1 MSNENNVVRVY
12 ACGGTGAS
20 IALNLDQLEN
30 TQHIASRD
38 IVIVDTS
45 MSNLIG
51 SVNAVLPTYILPDV
65 DGSGKDRTANAKSI
79 EKHAANIINTYPP
92 SKINVVISSGGG
104 GSGSVIAPCIANEL
118 LKNNENVIVIVTGNM
133 ESEKV
138 AMNTL
143 RTLQSYVSIS
153 KTKCLPIAYI
163 PNGDYKE
170 TNQKVA
176 FIISGIQTLCSN
188 KNYGIDSMDISNF
201 INWTKVTQWNPG
213 VALFTIHR
221 GEIAS
226 ADNENSIISVISISR
241 EHKNHNYPFT
251 PSYSNDGQYPKEVAQ
266 QNVQDTHFVLSATA
280 FVKLYNSI
288 KSEVETL
295 EHKGNSARRVISEE
309 IVLDVPSDGGLV
321 F

>member
-20 IALNLDQLEN
+20 IALSLEQLEN
-30 TQHIASRD
+30 TQSIASRD

-51 SVNAVLPTYILPDV
+51 GSNTILPTYILPDV

-79 EKHAANIINTYPP
+79 EKHAPNIINTYPP

-104 GSGSVIAPCIANEL
+104 GSGSVIAPCIVKEL

-138 AMNTL
+138 AINTL
-143 RTLQSYVSIS
+143 RTLQSYVSVS
-153 KTKCLPIAYI
+153 KNNCLPIAYI

-213 VALFTIHR
+213 AALFTIHR
-221 GEIAS
+221 GEIGS
-226 ADNENSIISVISISR
+226 ADNENSIISVISISC
-241 EHKNHNYPFT
+241 EHKTHNYPFV

-266 QNVQDTHFVLSATA
+266 QKVQDTHFVLSATA

-288 KSEVETL
+288 KNEVEAL

-309 IVLDVPSDGGLV
+309 IVLDVDDGGLV